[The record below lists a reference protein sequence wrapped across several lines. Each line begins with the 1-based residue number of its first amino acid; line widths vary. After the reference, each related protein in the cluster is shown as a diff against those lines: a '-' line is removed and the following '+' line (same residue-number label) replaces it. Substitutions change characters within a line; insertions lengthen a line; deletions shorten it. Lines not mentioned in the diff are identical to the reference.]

1 MTPRPITYYLDGRLY
16 EWVMGGAMVAFG
28 FAMLLSPKMLH
39 GSILS
44 ILAAMFASYVV
55 GTIFLALGLLR
66 MAALVANGRS
76 MEIGPRI
83 RSVVA
88 TICSALWTTFTLSM
102 IRVSIDQ
109 GFPSPMVFFW
119 GAFVLAE
126 VYISYRAV
134 LDVRSSS

>member
-16 EWVMGGAMVAFG
+16 EWVMGGAMVSFG

>member
-16 EWVMGGAMVAFG
+16 EWVFGTALVAFG
-28 FAMLLSPKMLH
+28 FAMLISPRMLH

-44 ILAAMFASYVV
+44 ILAAMFNSYVV

-66 MAALVANGRS
+66 MTALVANGRS